1 MPNNRR
7 YYGGNNSNGDDQRL
21 GQMVSDAISK
31 AGNEINWSQYD
42 NDGDG
47 YADAC
52 IVVYAGP
59 GEAAGAAA
67 ETIWPAQWYLSA
79 SDYGNYV
86 TRNNTK
92 IDKFAVFCELY
103 GSSDSGTSLD
113 GIGTFCHEFSHCLG
127 LPDFYPTD
135 YSNHFGMG
143 SWSVMHGGCDNNNGN
158 RPCSYTAY
166 ERNFLG
172 WMNLSTPTEGE
183 TYTIPTVDAGGQ
195 AFKITSNNSNEYYVI
210 ENIQK
215 SGWNQYAP
223 ASGLQV
229 THVNYNATRWN
240 NNSVNN
246 YAAQG
251 MTIIPAD
258 NSLKTIYSGGY
269 YFTDESDQVGDL
281 YPYNGNNQL
290 TSTST
295 PAATL
300 YNSSTNLNKPITNI
314 TKNSNNTV
322 SFTYMGSQAPAT
334 PSPYIYVLTN
344 TLTAGKEYLI
354 VNANSVGSRYAMGHS
369 NTTVASDA
377 VTVKSDPTVAE
388 APYIESTDVDA
399 TSVWTAGSSGSLWT
413 FKNGNYFVTLTD
425 RNALTFTTSSTRNWT
440 KGTNQLYNINRNN
453 NYYLRYNNNNF
464 SVSTTSANIYIYEK
478 REVTLTGVPT
488 IVSAEPTSTTAEI
501 TWTPGENNEDWNL
514 RYREYVEGASSGQ
527 STLWD
532 LSLANYQ
539 TQIADFSVYDADGDG
554 DVWGLVYSNE
564 EQTDVCFAS
573 WSYDPDTQSDLTPD
587 NWLFTPEVE
596 LGGTLKFKS
605 ALRLT
610 GWPDKLG
617 VYVLPTGDDSYY
629 KLGDI
634 VPDAVFPSFGEYE
647 FDLSDFEGMG
657 QIAFRHY
664 ESDGNVAILLDDIEV
679 ITAAVSGGQWIYVDS
694 ENSPYTITGLTP
706 ETTYEV
712 QVQGVNNNAASDWT
726 ESTLFTTLSD
736 VDIPIIVS
744 ATPTFTTS
752 EIVWTPGEENE
763 DWNLRYRSYVES
775 TMETITWTF
784 PVDGEGY
791 VMIDGWNYIDNDE
804 DGHDWGLMATDGD
817 DNTDPTDACWYSQS
831 YINDVGALTPD
842 NWLVSPEV
850 QLGGTFKFKAWR
862 SQYPGEVLGVY
873 VYQEGNEYLIQVGQ
887 DIQPTQ
893 TETEYEFDLSGF
905 NGTGRVIIR
914 HYNCTDGFYV
924 FVDDITLTQPSGA
937 SQPEWIYVYSEE
949 SPYTITGLTPETTYE
964 VQVQGVGDGGAT
976 SAWTASTLFTTLSLE
991 EAVEATLAE
1000 IEGGGTVGI
1009 TYTIS
1014 DELVAVHADT
1024 DGEYGMLWCKD
1035 QGNASINPSS
1045 ILVGQ
1050 IDFMRDEALTGDTGQ
1065 GNCDWD
1071 QSNWV
1076 VLKFPAAASA
1086 NGIADLL
1093 NDAVGKKI
1101 KVGTV
1106 TGRYIDKS
1114 NYTIEVQPVDGAYV
1128 LTYNGTLDYTPN
1140 VYCVA
1145 NFVESNLNIGGNTG
1159 AVGAHGVH
1167 YFFMNPKI
1175 QEVCEITYAMWD
1187 GEKFVTPDNTEIK
1200 GALNVDWSHNSDVGV
1215 PSLREGQT
1223 YRFKA
1228 IVTHPA
1234 TRLNGL
1240 KGGGTP
1246 SDNFVVSPT
1255 NLTGEGNIVTAINGV
1270 YTESYR
1276 EVVGVEYVNSLG
1288 VVSKTPFQGVNIV
1301 VTRYSDGSATSVKK
1315 VFK

>member
-1014 DELVAVHADT
+1014 DKLLAVYAAGDQ
-1024 DGEYGMLWCKD
+1024 GILWCKD
-1035 QGNASINPSS
+1035 LNNASNAPTYQTD
-1045 ILVGQ
+1045 GQ
-1050 IDFMRDEALTGDTGQ
+1050 YDYMRDIVGEQ
-1065 GNCDWD
+1065 SVDWD

-1076 VLKFPAAASA
+1076 ALQFSQPDSE
-1086 NGIADLL
+1086 NGVKAL
-1093 NDAVGKKI
+1093 V
-1101 KVGTV
+1101 
-1106 TGRYIDKS
+1106 
-1114 NYTIEVQPVDGAYV
+1114 
-1128 LTYNGTLDYTPN
+1128 
-1140 VYCVA
+1140 
-1145 NFVESNLNIGGNTG
+1145 TG
-1159 AVGAHGVH
+1159 AVGSYIKAGTIVGTYSDANNYTITMAEDALQLENCDEEYVKNVYCTANFLPGNLNINGGLGALGRYHGEDAY
-1167 YFFMNPKI
+1167 YFFMNPKV
-1175 QEVCEITYAMWD
+1175 QEVCEITYAQWD
-1187 GEKFVTPDNTEIK
+1187 GTKFVVPDNDSQVD
-1200 GALNVDWSHNSDVGV
+1200 GAFTVDWSLNE
-1215 PSLREGQT
+1215 EGPRT
-1223 YRFKA
+1223 PTIDEAYRFTA
-1228 IVTHPA
+1228 VVNRTQ
-1234 TRLNGL
+1234 NSSYL
-1240 KGGGTP
+1240 KGVTGEP
-1246 SDNFVVSPT
+1246 SSDFVVCP
-1255 NLTGEGNIVTAINGV
+1255 LDFVGTGDQVITAINGIF
-1270 YTESYR
+1270 TDGYR
-1276 EVVGVEYVNSLG
+1276 EVVGVDYVNVAGMISD
-1288 VVSKTPFQGVNIV
+1288 KPFQGVNIV
-1301 VTRYSDGSATSVKK
+1301 VTRYSDGSKTTEKK

>member
-1 MPNNRR
+1 M
-7 YYGGNNSNGDDQRL
+7 
-21 GQMVSDAISK
+21 
-31 AGNEINWSQYD
+31 
-42 NDGDG
+42 
-47 YADAC
+47 
-52 IVVYAGP
+52 
-59 GEAAGAAA
+59 
-67 ETIWPAQWYLSA
+67 
-79 SDYGNYV
+79 
-86 TRNNTK
+86 
-92 IDKFAVFCELY
+92 
-103 GSSDSGTSLD
+103 
-113 GIGTFCHEFSHCLG
+113 
-127 LPDFYPTD
+127 
-135 YSNHFGMG
+135 
-143 SWSVMHGGCDNNNGN
+143 
-158 RPCSYTAY
+158 
-166 ERNFLG
+166 
-172 WMNLSTPTEGE
+172 
-183 TYTIPTVDAGGQ
+183 
-195 AFKITSNNSNEYYVI
+195 I

-706 ETTYEV
+706 ET
-712 QVQGVNNNAASDWT
+712 A
-726 ESTLFTTLSD
+726 
-736 VDIPIIVS
+736 
-744 ATPTFTTS
+744 
-752 EIVWTPGEENE
+752 
-763 DWNLRYRSYVES
+763 
-775 TMETITWTF
+775 
-784 PVDGEGY
+784 
-791 VMIDGWNYIDNDE
+791 
-804 DGHDWGLMATDGD
+804 
-817 DNTDPTDACWYSQS
+817 
-831 YINDVGALTPD
+831 
-842 NWLVSPEV
+842 
-850 QLGGTFKFKAWR
+850 
-862 SQYPGEVLGVY
+862 
-873 VYQEGNEYLIQVGQ
+873 
-887 DIQPTQ
+887 
-893 TETEYEFDLSGF
+893 
-905 NGTGRVIIR
+905 
-914 HYNCTDGFYV
+914 
-924 FVDDITLTQPSGA
+924 
-937 SQPEWIYVYSEE
+937 
-949 SPYTITGLTPETTYE
+949 YE